1 MVKAYMY
8 WMVCVSVAMLIT
20 YMDWTTY
27 LFLMVG
33 PVLMMVL
40 AAAFAIASAI
50 VGELY
55 YDWKEEREDR
65 LVRARAR
72 RTPSSRDTESRT
84 KGG

>member
-1 MVKAYMY
+1 MIKAYLY
-8 WMVCVSVAMLIT
+8 WVVCVSVAMLIT

-27 LFLMVG
+27 LLLMVG

-55 YDWKEEREDR
+55 LDWREAREDR
-65 LVRARAR
+65 LTRARAR
-72 RTPSSRDTESRT
+72 RTPSSRNPEGRT

>member
-1 MVKAYMY
+1 MIRAYGY

-20 YMDWTTY
+20 YMDWITY

-40 AAAFAIASAI
+40 AAAFAICSAI

-72 RTPSSRDTESRT
+72 RAEPSRDTEGGSR
-84 KGG
+84 